1 MGMDFAGGH
10 DARTRPAGN
19 SLDVAGPTPAVLPA
33 DLEVVNAGNSANP
46 SEAPSAPQHAEGAS
60 CPSCGGPLDALLRAD
75 MSPALGAIACRA
87 CGWGATGAAL
97 RHLKPLPEDA
107 E

>member
-1 MGMDFAGGH
+1 MDFAGGH

-33 DLEVVNAGNSANP
+33 NPEVVNAGNSANT
-46 SEAPSAPQHAEGAS
+46 SEAP
-60 CPSCGGPLDALLRAD
+60 
-75 MSPALGAIACRA
+75 PALDPGGAVYPCPRCSGTGWAPLRSSAATTRQA
-87 CGWGATGAAL
+87 CGLCLGHGALL
-97 RHLKPLPEDA
+97 RHLKPLPEVA